1 MGYIIKFE
9 ERELRKYMYVLSPT
23 IAIGLAFLLGAGLML
38 WAGVSPLDGY
48 SAFLIGALGS
58 PQGFIDTLLR
68 MTPFLFMGVG
78 IAFSNRASVLNIGAE
93 GQYIVGA
100 IAATWVTILLQ
111 NAAPSALSVTA
122 AIVMAAL
129 IGGLWALFAAVLKA
143 YLGINEII
151 TTVIMNWL
159 AFRLLQWLLR
169 GPLKNPEAQQW
180 PMSPPL
186 TATLPALIPGT
197 RLHVGFLLALL
208 LAIILYYVMFRTNV
222 GFKLRVTGENP
233 DVATYAGYD
242 VVKYILISMAISGGM
257 AGLAGSVEVL
267 GVFKFLYE
275 GIAVGLGYT
284 AIIVALVGK
293 NHPLGVIFSAFM
305 FGIIYNGMTYLQA
318 ATGLTYTF
326 SKSLE
331 GLIYIFVLI
340 VEVFV
345 VYRVRLIKVEGVGA

>member
-1 MGYIIKFE
+1 MGYILKFE
-9 ERELRKYMYVLSPT
+9 ERELKKYMYVLAPT
-23 IAIGLAFLLGAGLML
+23 IAILLAFIVGAGLMV
-38 WAGVSPLDGY
+38 WAGVDPVNGY
-48 SAFLIGALGS
+48 SAFFIGALGS
-58 PQGFIDTLLR
+58 PQGFVDTLLR

-78 IAFSNRASVLNIGAE
+78 IAFSNKAGVLNIGAE

-100 IAATWVTILLQ
+100 IAATWVTMLLQ
-111 NAAPSALSVTA
+111 NAVPGAISVTA
-122 AIVMAAL
+122 AITLAAV
-129 IGGLWALFAAVLKA
+129 IGGVWALFAAVLKA

-169 GPLKNPEAQQW
+169 GPLKNPQAQQW

-186 TATLPALIPGT
+186 TATLPVIIPGT
-197 RLHVGFLLALL
+197 RLHAGFLLALI
-208 LAIILYYVMFRTNV
+208 LAFILYYVMFRTNV

-233 DVATYAGYD
+233 EVATYAGYS
-242 VVKYILISMAISGGM
+242 VIKYVLISMALSGAM
-257 AGLAGSVEVL
+257 AGIAGSVEVL

-318 ATGLTYTF
+318 ATGLPYTF

-340 VEVFV
+340 AEVFV
-345 VYRVRLIKVEGVGA
+345 LYRVRLIKVEAPKP